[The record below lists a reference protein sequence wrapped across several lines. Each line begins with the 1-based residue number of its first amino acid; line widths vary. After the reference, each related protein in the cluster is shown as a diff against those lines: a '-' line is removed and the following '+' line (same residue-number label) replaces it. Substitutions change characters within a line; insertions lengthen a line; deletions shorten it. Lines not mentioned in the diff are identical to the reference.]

1 VRRRLLTFV
10 VVGGGYSGVETAGQ
24 ISDLLR
30 HVGRF
35 YPRLDSKE
43 FRLVLVHSGPY
54 LLPQIGEKLGRY
66 CGEHLQKQGIEG
78 ASMRAAAL
86 TAERAI
92 LDTSEVIETNTVGNA
107 THPVI
112 KNLIDRYRLALNK
125 ATFEALAQNSL
136 ALGFLLSPSAVEY
149 LTLEERK
156 AIVDPI
162 SAVLRDKRVADFMRA
177 DPVVVARRIR

>member
-1 VRRRLLTFV
+1 
-10 VVGGGYSGVETAGQ
+10 
-24 ISDLLR
+24 
-30 HVGRF
+30 
-35 YPRLDSKE
+35 
-43 FRLVLVHSGPY
+43 
-54 LLPQIGEKLGRY
+54 
-66 CGEHLQKQGIEG
+66 
-78 ASMRAAAL
+78 MRAAAL

-177 DPVVVARRIR
+177 DPVVVARRIRWGSALKTLKQAAPPCCQSSIRLNGAKAATPEVRR